1 MACNGFKPLLDARSQ
16 VIISRGL
23 TVSKVK
29 AKPLMNLNASL
40 MNVYEPL
47 SAIFRSRSFSNC

>member
-1 MACNGFKPLLDARSQ
+1 MISGFMACNGFKPLLDARSQ

-29 AKPLMNLNASL
+29 GEPLMNLNASL
-40 MNVYEPL
+40 MNVYVPL
-47 SAIFRSRSFSNC
+47 MNLNNL

>member
-1 MACNGFKPLLDARSQ
+1 MACNGFKTLLDARSQ

-29 AKPLMNLNASL
+29 ARTFD
-40 MNVYEPL
+40 EP
-47 SAIFRSRSFSNC
+47 

>member
-16 VIISRGL
+16 VNNSRGL

-29 AKPLMNLNASL
+29 AEPLMNLNASL

-47 SAIFRSRSFSNC
+47 MNLNNL